1 MRMSVALKGVGSAIS
16 SIDASTLKTLE
27 RFAAKSAIA
36 SAAQGITAA
45 ITAPI
50 QAIGGMFGGGKEN
63 KEHQELMSKLDQL
76 IAATEDGKI
85 IEMDGQKVGKSVA
98 MNSSRIG

>member
-1 MRMSVALKGVGSAIS
+1 MNNYKIRMSAL
-16 SIDASTLKTLE
+16 TRCLE
-27 RFAAKSAIA
+27 EEASAIA

-63 KEHQELMSKLDQL
+63 KEHQELMNKLDRL
-76 IAATEDGKI
+76 IAATEQGKI